1 MSLYVHEIALH
12 SEHDIDELRSP
23 LRPNQLAQAAA
34 GVDTIVPSLEDLHL
48 MPARI
53 EALVNCLTAIH
64 AVFDSFL
71 SMGLAMLC
79 TLPNLFFVRTGYA
92 ARSLRKLLIICENQ
106 AQAGTQ
112 FQIDKKDLRF
122 EEYMMSLSETFSR
135 VHAANN
141 SQVARAFS
149 MVLLQM
155 RMQASTAN
163 SMPNRRGVIEGMSSG
178 QPSRDSRNF
187 MTNHVAALVSTG
199 QPVAPKI
206 NLGEPLVPSV
216 STMNPVDFQT
226 TGMQPGLAMDQ
237 PSLDPNT
244 MFPGYPETATWPP
257 QEGPDA
263 FTSGVD
269 VLQWY
274 GQDFMF
280 DDTSTFGY
288 ENPNQFGGWPS
299 Q

>member
-1 MSLYVHEIALH
+1 
-12 SEHDIDELRSP
+12 
-23 LRPNQLAQAAA
+23 
-34 GVDTIVPSLEDLHL
+34 
-48 MPARI
+48 
-53 EALVNCLTAIH
+53 
-64 AVFDSFL
+64 
-71 SMGLAMLC
+71 
-79 TLPNLFFVRTGYA
+79 
-92 ARSLRKLLIICENQ
+92 
-106 AQAGTQ
+106 
-112 FQIDKKDLRF
+112 
-122 EEYMMSLSETFSR
+122 MSLSETFSR

-163 SMPNRRGVIEGMSSG
+163 PMPNRRGVIEGMSSG
-178 QPSRDSRNF
+178 QQSRDPSNF
-187 MTNHVAALVSTG
+187 RTNHAAALVSTG
-199 QPVAPKI
+199 QPLAPNI
-206 NLGEPLVPSV
+206 NIGDPLVPSV

-237 PSLDPNT
+237 PSLDQHT
-244 MFPGYPETATWPP
+244 MFPGYPETVAWPP
-257 QEGPDA
+257 QEGQDA
-263 FTSGVD
+263 FTNGVD

-288 ENPNQFGGWPS
+288 ENPNHFGGWPS